1 MTIAATTAPEDFDA
15 YWAGT
20 LAELMHLP
28 IAPEL
33 TEIPLR
39 STDFG
44 VVYGLRLTSTGPYRV
59 FAYYCVPHGKGPFPV
74 IVHLPRYGSVNH
86 IPPYEQRQRYIGV
99 QLCHRGQRLSD
110 QPFAASY
117 PGLLTTGI
125 DDPQAYVYR
134 GIVAD
139 CCRVLDFL
147 SSRPEVDPSRIVLTG
162 DDLAL
167 MTAALRPQVDALYC
181 APALFYATGRLA
193 PATKGYPLE
202 EINEYVRTFPAR
214 AAQVWRTLSYFDP
227 LYFAPK
233 IEADTLLVTG
243 NERDFY
249 GPAVMAPLV
258 EALGSRVTLY
268 ETAHSSYRDGVYF
281 ESWLRERY
289 GFAEALLPPH
299 WQS

>member
-1 MTIAATTAPEDFDA
+1 
-15 YWAGT
+15 
-20 LAELMHLP
+20 
-28 IAPEL
+28 
-33 TEIPLR
+33 
-39 STDFG
+39 
-44 VVYGLRLTSTGPYRV
+44 
-59 FAYYCVPHGKGPFPV
+59 
-74 IVHLPRYGSVNH
+74 LPRYGSVNH
-86 IPPYEQRQRYIGV
+86 VPHYEQRRRYICV

-125 DDPQAYVYR
+125 DDPQTYVYR

-147 SSRPEVDPSRIVLTG
+147 FTGRPQGAEVDPSRIVLTG

-181 APALFYATGRLA
+181 TPSLFYATAQLA

-202 EINEYVRTFPAR
+202 EVNEYVRTHPAR
-214 AAQVWRTLSYFDP
+214 AAQVWRTLRYFDP
-227 LYFAPK
+227 LHFAPNVQ
-233 IEADTLLVTG
+233 ADTVLVTG

-249 GPAVMAPLV
+249 GPVVMAPLV
-258 EALGSRVTLY
+258 KALGSRATPY
-268 ETAHSSYRDGVYF
+268 ETAHSSYKDGVYF
-281 ESWLRERY
+281 EGWLRQRY

-299 WQS
+299 WR